1 MGLWPDLKP
10 DQFDTQLLRI
20 MLSFTRLSTL
30 GSEPILAWVITQ
42 TLGLDDRDHTTLAS
56 AYASGAVSLSG
67 APPNIIKPVVGFPMP
82 HGVKT
87 CIYYPFRVPSGS
99 LGGALTSGLTFELL
113 LAMHPNANDADLSG
127 TVAYFDFVGT
137 KINASSQAAGATT
150 NTPDDFMFSTTTC
163 VAAATAALPT
173 AVSRFHVHS
182 QAVTN
187 AALNTPAVGEW
198 ILVRIR
204 RLGDH
209 QLDTNVG
216 SIVVVAVTRF
226 AY

>member
-1 MGLWPDLKP
+1 MATETGPVLDLIAQ
-10 DQFDTQLLRI
+10 D
-20 MLSFTRLSTL
+20 
-30 GSEPILAWVITQ
+30 ITNPYEVVQ
-42 TLGLDDRDHTTLAS
+42 LGLAANLGMAYNANAGTGLTGDHTTLAS

-216 SIVVVAVTRF
+216 SIVVVAVSAF